1 MYQIKVNKRAE
12 KDLKKLSTVY
22 KQKAVRS
29 LNLLASNPLLGDKMS
44 GEFLGS
50 YRIKIPPI
58 RIIYQ
63 ADHQNKIIQVRAIG
77 HRQGVYNRR

>member
-1 MYQIKVNKRAE
+1 MYQLKVNNRAE

-22 KQKAVRS
+22 KQKVARS
-29 LNLLASNPLLGDKMS
+29 LNLLASNPFLGDKMS

-63 ADHQNKIIQVRAIG
+63 VNHQNKIIQVRAIG
-77 HRQGVYNRR
+77 HRGDIYK